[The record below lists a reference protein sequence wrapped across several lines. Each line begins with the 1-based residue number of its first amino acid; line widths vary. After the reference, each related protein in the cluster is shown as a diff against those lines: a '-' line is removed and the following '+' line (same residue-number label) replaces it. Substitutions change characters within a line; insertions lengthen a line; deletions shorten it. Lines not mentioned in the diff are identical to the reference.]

1 MAEPLEDPEDPRV
14 FNPTSEEQGATDSST
29 PPEPIENQEYKGQD
43 KARSD
48 FIQRK
53 EFGGKP
59 RRYPLDVDSSPHYV
73 VFYPLVRSES
83 KLGRLL
89 QKKYDTFD
97 ISDQNRLTGDNAGNS
112 AAAAGALE
120 GAGAGGV
127 LGLGQA
133 LLGNG
138 GNGGP
143 TGTALGPLR
152 KIATTAINTAGGAAV
167 GALTG
172 YAAVALSDVNK
183 LQLGGGSITLQINSI
198 QSQYKANWESA
209 DMGALAG
216 AIGAGNF
223 TGSGIPELAVRS
235 AANVSKVFGGNGLEN
250 VVNANTKTVKN
261 PYKEQLFRS
270 MDNRRFTFEYIF
282 MPKTEQEAVEVF
294 GTSNTSTANQDNGGP
309 AVIDGGGIIQKFLF
323 HMHPEA
329 QASGYFYTY
338 PSEFLIIYYHAGKEN
353 TFVRKIS
360 NCVLTDMNVVY
371 GAEGFTTFSNGMPS
385 MATMQLTFTELE
397 ILTTQRIYQGY

>member
-1 MAEPLEDPEDPRV
+1 MAEPLEDPRV
-14 FNPTSEEQGATDSST
+14 FNPTSDGATDSST

-43 KARSD
+43 KART
-48 FIQRK
+48 
-53 EFGGKP
+53 EFLRMEKFGNVSLK
-59 RRYPLDVDSSPHYV
+59 YPLKVDVTSPHYV

-89 QKKYDTFD
+89 QKNYDTFD

-152 KIATTAINTAGGAAV
+152 KIATTAINTIGGAAV
-167 GALTG
+167 GGLTG

-183 LQLGGGSITLQINSI
+183 LQMGGGSIALQINSI

-216 AIGAGNF
+216 AIGAENF

-250 VVNANTKTVKN
+250 VVDANTKTVKN

-282 MPKTEQEAVEVF
+282 MPKTLQEAKAVF
-294 GTSNTSTANQDNGGP
+294 GTSNASTANEDPGAAAQINS
-309 AVIDGGGIIQKFLF
+309 GGIIQQFLF

-397 ILTTQRIYQGY
+397 ILTSQRIFQGY